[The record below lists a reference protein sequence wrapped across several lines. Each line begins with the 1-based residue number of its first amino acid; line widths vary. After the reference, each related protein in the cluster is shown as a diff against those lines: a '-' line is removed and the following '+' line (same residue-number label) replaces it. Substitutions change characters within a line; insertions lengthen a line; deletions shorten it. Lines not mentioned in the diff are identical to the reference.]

1 MAANGVYVARCVPTA
16 FTTAITLVQ
25 VATPATCVIEILRAQ
40 VTQTTLTASGM
51 MDVAL
56 LKKTGA
62 ATVTSFTAIPWREKD
77 GPALCVGGTT
87 ATGFNASAEGTNGN
101 VIHRESANVLNGWLF
116 IPSIEERITVAP
128 SSFIALTFLTAPT
141 SGSYEAEIVFRE
153 L

>member
-1 MAANGVYVARCVPTA
+1 MAANGVYVARCVPTT
-16 FTTAITLVQ
+16 FSTAITMIQ
-25 VATPATCVIEILRAQ
+25 VATPATTMIEIIRAQ

-62 ATVTSFTAIPWREKD
+62 ASVTTFTPIPLREKD
-77 GPALCVGGTT
+77 SAALCVGGAT

-101 VIHRESANVLNGWLF
+101 VLHRESANVLNGWLW
-116 IPSIEERITVAP
+116 IATVEERMTVAP
-128 SSFIALTFLTAPT
+128 SSFIALTFMTAPT